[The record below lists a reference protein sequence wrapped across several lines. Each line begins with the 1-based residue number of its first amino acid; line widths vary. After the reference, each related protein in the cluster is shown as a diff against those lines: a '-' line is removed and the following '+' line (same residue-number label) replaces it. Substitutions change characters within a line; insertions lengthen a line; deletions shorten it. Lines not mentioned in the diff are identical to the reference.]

1 MKILHL
7 TCSPRGHASESDKLA
22 REIISFLLKREPA
35 ATLINRVIG
44 GGGISHIDESY
55 ATALGATQQSSAEL
69 SPEGSMSQ
77 SEKLIQELESSDIVV
92 IATPMHNFTVPSALK
107 AWIDHIVRV
116 RRTFNVTADGKA
128 GTLRDRPV
136 FVAVSSGGRYSG
148 DRARQPDF
156 LTPYLK
162 AILGTIGLH
171 DLTFFSVQGTGAGPE
186 AIAAARAR
194 TDQALRA
201 YFSSFRPYP
210 PFQAHAALVQAN
222 SHLILRSP
230 PLTPASS

>member
-1 MKILHL
+1 
-7 TCSPRGHASESDKLA
+7 
-22 REIISFLLKREPA
+22 
-35 ATLINRVIG
+35 
-44 GGGISHIDESY
+44 
-55 ATALGATQQSSAEL
+55 
-69 SPEGSMSQ
+69 MSQ

-92 IATPMHNFTVPSALK
+92 IATPMHNFTVPSGLK
-107 AWIDHIVRV
+107 AWIDHVVRV
-116 RRTFNVTADGKA
+116 RRTFNVTAEGKA
-128 GTLRDRPV
+128 GTLYDRPV

-171 DLTFFSVQGTGAGPE
+171 DLTFFSVQGTGPGPE
-186 AIAAARAR
+186 AVAAARAR

-210 PFQAHAALVQAN
+210 SLQAQVALVQAN
-222 SHLILRSP
+222 SHLTLRSP